1 MSSPLLSSSMED
13 TSEYEN
19 YEKTSRKRQEV
30 LMKLLSH
37 EGLRNVFDNTNI
49 PMVSDQFLKTDV
61 IPYVDKGLEVLTD
74 VMKRNSSHTS
84 FVKDFTEK
92 SLGTTLPTKPSKM
105 SKDEVK
111 FIVRMVLS
119 EMMEL
124 CTTVTPTVQEA
135 LELFD
140 DCVATTDKP
149 KPFDPETKSDTEIM
163 AEQYDSF
170 VDAWYYM
177 LNTAVKKGADLDAI
191 FKVVHRANMAKKFPD
206 GKFHRREDGKVMKPD
221 GWKEPDIVGEIKRQL
236 EGDK

>member
-1 MSSPLLSSSMED
+1 MSSLLSSSIED
-13 TSEYEN
+13 TDYVKQS
-19 YEKTSRKRQEV
+19 KKRQEV

-49 PMVSDQFLKTDV
+49 PLVSDQMLKTDV

-74 VMKRNSSHTS
+74 VMRRNSTHTS
-84 FVKDFTEK
+84 FVKDFTEQ
-92 SLGTTLPTKPSKM
+92 SMGTKLPTTPSKM
-105 SKDEVK
+105 TKDEVK

-135 LELFD
+135 LDLFD
-140 DCVATTDKP
+140 DCVGTTDKP
-149 KPFDPETKSDTEIM
+149 KSSFDPDSKSDEEIM

-177 LNTAVKKGADLDAI
+177 LNTAVKKGVDLDAI

-206 GKFHRREDGKVMKPD
+206 GKFHRREDGKVLKPD

-236 EGDK
+236 EVDKS